1 MLWIGTRPAHGKII
15 HSSKM
20 LTGGA
25 DYYQVHAAQKGKHD
39 PFKLATWRRANP
51 SIDALPD
58 LKATIKREA
67 ARAKKTLTGWR
78 VSRR

>member
-1 MLWIGTRPAHGKII
+1 MGKIPDCRMLWIGTRPAWEDHPFE
-15 HSSKM
+15 KM

-67 ARAKKTLTGWR
+67 ARAKKR
-78 VSRR
+78 P